1 MGIRGMSSKT
11 VAGTVSQPVESLEI
25 SEQIALIRD
34 LEMRH
39 EDLFRK
45 LEELESRVTDVL
57 TQWGKCPSKAA
68 SAPTHSH

>member
-1 MGIRGMSSKT
+1 MSSKT